1 MQKYLFILGHNWR
14 LALAE
19 IDTLLQIPKYYGKI
33 VDYSANTAV
42 VEFEEP
48 EVSNK
53 ILTDLMIRLGTVQKI
68 GIMLDFVDKVTIE
81 DAFPTDMEANREKI
95 YDARNH
101 LENTLAD
108 VARDIFGDPTGQNL
122 FVANS
127 IYPIEFN
134 DAYYP
139 VLIKYFLQFTNKFF
153 NKHLKEKGA
162 KKALY
167 YQYPQESIDKGN
179 LNPIFPHHFAKYK
192 LYEPG
197 RAEILYCQTEEGMY
211 IGHTITVTDSNLQKQ
226 MDEERPFKDFR
237 QTIPPKFA
245 KALLSFLSLK
255 PPLNQLKILDP
266 FCGTGTTLMFALMQG
281 MDVFGADLREDRVTG
296 TRQNLEYVADL
307 CEMDLPHA
315 DLERKIVVSDVKKL
329 HQHFKAENF
338 DGIISEPVLLPYYRE
353 LPKFDEV
360 QEEVQKNVL
369 PVYKTLLEQA
379 IKLLKVGRR
388 IGLVSPIINTVES
401 KPIKLPLKKIA
412 KALGFEIIDLMRV
425 GRIQEKS
432 SRTLN
437 IRDQMERTLFD
448 KGSER
453 ISREFYIFEKITANP
468 KVKAEKKPF
477 RFTSES
483 DND

>member
-1 MQKYLFILGHNWR
+1 
-14 LALAE
+14 
-19 IDTLLQIPKYYGKI
+19 
-33 VDYSANTAV
+33 
-42 VEFEEP
+42 
-48 EVSNK
+48 
-53 ILTDLMIRLGTVQKI
+53 MIRLGTVQKI
-68 GIMLDFVDKVTIE
+68 GIMLDFIDKVTIE
-81 DAFPTDMEANREKI
+81 AAFPTDMEANRTGI
-95 YDARNH
+95 YDTRKQI
-101 LENTLAD
+101 ENTLAD

-134 DAYYP
+134 DSYYP

-153 NKHLKEKGA
+153 NTHLKEKGA

-179 LNPIFPHHFAKYK
+179 LNPIFPHHFEKYK

-197 RAEILYCQTEEGMY
+197 RAEILYCQTEDGMY

-245 KALLSFLSLK
+245 KALLSFLALK
-255 PPLNQLKILDP
+255 PPLNQLRILDP

-281 MDVFGADLREDRVTG
+281 MDVYGADLREDRVTG
-296 TRQNLEYVADL
+296 TRENLRYVAEL
-307 CEMDLPHA
+307 IEKNLPEK
-315 DLERKIVVSDVKKL
+315 DLEQKIVQSDVKKIHL
-329 HQHFKAENF
+329 HFKAESF
-338 DGIISEPVLLPYYRE
+338 DGIISEPVLLPFYRE
-353 LPKFDEV
+353 IPKFDDV
-360 QEEVQKNVL
+360 QEEVQTNVL

-379 IKLLKVGRR
+379 IKLLKVGKR
-388 IGLVSPIINTVES
+388 IGLVSPIINTVENKS
-401 KPIKLPLKKIA
+401 IKLPLKKIA
-412 KALGFEIIDLMRV
+412 KSLGFEVIDLMRV
-425 GRIQEKS
+425 GRITEKS
-432 SRTLN
+432 SRSLN

-453 ISREFYIFEKITANP
+453 VSREFYIFEKTTALP
-468 KVKAEKKPF
+468 KAVKAEKKPF

-483 DND
+483 DNE